1 MLYRFTVAKKNNSG
15 LCFSGTGG
23 AGEAVMLPPDGGVRI
38 RLWVRGLLVDDM
50 RERE

>member
-1 MLYRFTVAKKNNSG
+1 MVLE
-15 LCFSGTGG
+15 G
-23 AGEAVMLPPDGGVRI
+23 AGKAVTLPPDGGVGI